1 MNRLTRNACLVS
13 VTFTLLVCGVT
24 STASATGTGS
34 ATAKAAQGGPT
45 NITMSAPLG
54 SGLLG
59 ATVASLVQPI
69 VDGLTNAI
77 NTQMGTAVRGLL
89 NSSGNT
95 ADTTTGPAAYPTG
108 PLGKVAIPGLL
119 SANLY
124 GPQGSVTAS
133 ASAYAAT
140 SSFTSAEINA
150 FNIRVGDLTVGSAS
164 VNCPAIG
171 TGSPTSTV
179 AMSDINLV
187 GGLVRA
193 RMASGKSLTDIS
205 LNQGSWQSINGVG
218 THLTTVPGH
227 ADLQIATNGS
237 YLQVSQTIGVSR
249 LLAGLGLG
257 GLFSGLPGQVDTNDS
272 NLTLSITVGPGSAAV
287 GTTGI
292 EAWGLAVGV
301 DVSGTIAVKQL
312 SSLGIL
318 GGTALITVPTGIT
331 GTHLG
336 NLLDLKLAYAN
347 CTSGALAQTKP
358 IPPALI

>member
-1 MNRLTRNACLVS
+1 MISLSRSACLGGAILS
-13 VTFTLLVCGVT
+13 LLICGAT
-24 STASATGTGS
+24 SAAATTATGS
-34 ATAKAAQGGPT
+34 ATAKAAYGSPT
-45 NITMSAPLG
+45 NISMSGPTG

-59 ATVASLVQPI
+59 STVASLVQPI

-77 NTQMGTAVRGLL
+77 NNRMGTAVRGLL

-187 GGLVRA
+187 GGLVRS
-193 RMASGKSLTDIS
+193 RMTSGKSLTDIS

-218 THLTTVPGH
+218 THLTTVPNTS
-227 ADLQIATNGS
+227 LQIATNGS
-237 YLQVSQTIGVSR
+237 YLQVSQSIGVSR
-249 LLAGLGLG
+249 LLGGLGLG

-272 NLTLSITVGPGSAAV
+272 NLTLSITIGPGSAAV

-312 SSLGIL
+312 SSLGVL
-318 GGTALITVPTGIT
+318 GGTALITVPSGIS
-331 GTHLG
+331 GSHLG

-347 CTSGALAQTKP
+347 CNSGALAQTNP